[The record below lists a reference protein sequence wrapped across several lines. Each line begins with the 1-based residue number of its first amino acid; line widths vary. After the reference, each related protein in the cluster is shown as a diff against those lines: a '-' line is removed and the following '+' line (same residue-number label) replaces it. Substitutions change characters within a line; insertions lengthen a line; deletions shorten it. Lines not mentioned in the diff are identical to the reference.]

1 MNRFTS
7 CVVPLG
13 QQISHDRYYA
23 TLNGNLIT
31 PTAQDDLMSTRTEEK
46 VEQEY

>member
-13 QQISHDRYYA
+13 QQISHDRYYG
-23 TLNGNLIT
+23 TLNGNSIT
-31 PTAQDDLMSTRTEEK
+31 PTAQDDLMSTRT
-46 VEQEY
+46 Q